1 MKLKNSLK
9 KLCPPHEA
17 MLRHK
22 EVFKKKANPNN
33 KKHVANLEKKLDKE
47 RAKIKLSLNQVETLA
62 SNNKVFL
69 ADNDIQESLVEI
81 IKTAFVEYETKEDYY
96 KY

>member
-22 EVFKKKANPNN
+22 AIFKQKGNPNN
-33 KKHVANLEKKLDKE
+33 KKHVTNLEMKLDKE
-47 RAKIKLSLNQVETLA
+47 RAKIKPHL
-62 SNNKVFL
+62 F
-69 ADNDIQESLVEI
+69 
-81 IKTAFVEYETKEDYY
+81 
-96 KY
+96 